1 MGRLDGQVA
10 IISGDARGIS
20 ATYARFLAAEGAN
33 VVIGDTLESEG
44 KRIAKDMGSHGC
56 YVTLDVTESSD
67 WIRAVDVAET
77 TFGPVSILV
86 NSAGMVNHAPF
97 DECTNQQF
105 GESIEANLFG
115 TFYGM
120 KAVIPSMIKAGRGS
134 IINISSFSGL
144 HGDPVSPGCIASKW
158 GIRGLTKSAALDLA
172 RYHIRVN
179 SIHPGQILTPAT
191 RANDLEPGHV
201 GMNRAGMPEEVANA
215 VLFLA
220 GDESSFITGAEI
232 AVDGGERARLTNGV

>member
-1 MGRLDGQVA
+1 MGRIEGRVA
-10 IISGDARGIS
+10 LISGGARGLG
-20 ATYARFLAAEGAN
+20 ATNARALAAEGAK
-33 VVIGDTLESEG
+33 VIIGDTLESEG
-44 KRIAKDMGSHGC
+44 KQVAKDLGPRGC

-67 WIRAVDVAET
+67 WIEAVEIAEN

-86 NSAGMVNHAPF
+86 NSAGMVSPAPF

-105 GESIEANLFG
+105 GESIESNIYG

-120 KAVIPSMIKAGRGS
+120 KAVIPSMRKAGGGS
-134 IINISSFSGL
+134 IINISSFSGRR
-144 HGDPVSPGCIASKW
+144 GYPMAPGCIASKW

-179 SIHPGQILTPAT
+179 SIHLGQILTSAT
-191 RANDLEPGHV
+191 RANDLETGHV
-201 GMNRAGMPEEVANA
+201 AMNRAGMPEELANA

-232 AVDGGERARLTNGV
+232 AVDGGESAGLADWG